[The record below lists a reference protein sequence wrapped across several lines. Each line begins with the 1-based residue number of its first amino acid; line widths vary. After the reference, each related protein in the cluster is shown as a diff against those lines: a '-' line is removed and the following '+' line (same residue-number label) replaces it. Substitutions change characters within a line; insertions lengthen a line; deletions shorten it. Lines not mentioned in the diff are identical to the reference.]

1 MEEGACRR
9 EGNAKSLYQS
19 WSKEFLEG
27 GLFHGLY
34 DSGIDMKARSTMML
48 GSSSGAYGGLSLA
61 SGRFAGPAIA
71 KFWS

>member
-1 MEEGACRR
+1 MPRACTKAGRT
-9 EGNAKSLYQS
+9 SS
-19 WSKEFLEG
+19 WYCR
-27 GLFHGLY
+27 LFHGLY

-48 GSSSGAYGGLSLA
+48 GSSAGAYGGLSLA